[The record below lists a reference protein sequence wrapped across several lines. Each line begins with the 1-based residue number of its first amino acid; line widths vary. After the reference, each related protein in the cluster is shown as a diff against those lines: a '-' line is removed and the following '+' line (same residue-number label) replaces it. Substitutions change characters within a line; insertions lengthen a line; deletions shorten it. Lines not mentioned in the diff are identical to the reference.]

1 MVRKDRSSG
10 GDQVVNKIIGRAW
23 IIGKGE
29 GKTASIFERL
39 NNREISLVFAIK
51 AVSQVRIPIHLFLS
65 LPYPLV
71 SSTVSPFL
79 RVKEPSAVLQGALKP
94 NERTSGDVI
103 SCPTLP
109 LPPSPLPPASLS
121 PPLCKPSAPSP
132 PTKLCLVLPS
142 PPRASLELRSN
153 DDRAVCKR
161 GHGALPRLGFALA
174 AVKLSKLSSSSC
186 VVKVAGT
193 E

>member
-39 NNREISLVFAIK
+39 NNRDISLVFAIK

-71 SSTVSPFL
+71 SSMVSPFL

-103 SCPTLP
+103 SCSTLP
-109 LPPSPLPPASLS
+109 LPPSARFSFSAALQALRPLTPDETLPRSPLP
-121 PPLCKPSAPSP
+121 SA
-132 PTKLCLVLPS
+132 LI
-142 PPRASLELRSN
+142 PRI
-153 DDRAVCKR
+153 
-161 GHGALPRLGFALA
+161 
-174 AVKLSKLSSSSC
+174 
-186 VVKVAGT
+186 KV
-193 E
+193 ER

>member
-39 NNREISLVFAIK
+39 NNREISLVFAMK

-109 LPPSPLPPASLS
+109 LPPSLPPSARFSFSAALQALRPLTPDETLPRS
-121 PPLCKPSAPSP
+121 PPLPSARI
-132 PTKLCLVLPS
+132 
-142 PPRASLELRSN
+142 PRI
-153 DDRAVCKR
+153 
-161 GHGALPRLGFALA
+161 
-174 AVKLSKLSSSSC
+174 
-186 VVKVAGT
+186 KV
-193 E
+193 ER